1 VSELFQRRRP
11 VWLGLTAEPE
21 RELPEAVA
29 ALRMRSLR
37 SRAEPADRTRL
48 LDVERR
54 RIGELLVRGGQRSWL
69 RYLDEVTALVRV
81 VVETGGAAADDGP
94 ALLAAEVVLDHHTML
109 IGLPGSAY
117 RRAAAQRAALAEA
130 IRVLRGPAEAN
141 SANRRQGGEA
151 R

>member
-1 VSELFQRRRP
+1 VSELFQRGRP

-29 ALRMRSLR
+29 VLRMRRLR
-37 SRAEPADRTRL
+37 PDAEPADPARL
-48 LDVERR
+48 VELERL

-69 RYLDEVTALVRV
+69 RYLDEVTALVRAAAA
-81 VVETGGAAADDGP
+81 TAGGAADPGP

-117 RRAAAQRAALAEA
+117 RRAAAQRAALTEA
-130 IRVLRGPAEAN
+130 VRNLRGLV
-141 SANRRQGGEA
+141 R
-151 R
+151 